1 MCAPPVAGV
10 VGRGDTQGTSRSPF
24 CPPPPLAPHAG
35 PDRDLFLP
43 SGLLDPS
50 DVPAYLNGELP
61 GE

>member
-1 MCAPPVAGV
+1 MMADHLGHLHHHAHLTAP
-10 VGRGDTQGTSRSPF
+10 
-24 CPPPPLAPHAG
+24 CAG